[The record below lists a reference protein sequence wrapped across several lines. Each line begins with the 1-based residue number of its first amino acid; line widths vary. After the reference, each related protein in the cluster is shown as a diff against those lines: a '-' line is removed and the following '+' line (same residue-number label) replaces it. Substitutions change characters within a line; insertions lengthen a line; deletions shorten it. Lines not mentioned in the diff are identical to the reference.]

1 MNKRSAL
8 MVAAGLVLAMV
19 VSASAIVMG
28 ITGPSNADA
37 STVRPNADRAPVVK
51 TTRETQTVHKKSPI
65 PASQP
70 QAVVVTHA
78 PSAPST
84 TAPADDTDETQGT
97 SSDDQNGSEDTT
109 EEEWGGDDPS
119 EDPSGEPTESSSES
133 PEPENDD

>member
-28 ITGPSNADA
+28 ITGPSKADA
-37 STVRPNADRAPVVK
+37 STVRPKADRAPVVK
-51 TTRETQTVHKKSPI
+51 TTRETQTIHTTSPV

-70 QAVVVTHA
+70 QTVVVTRA

-84 TAPADDTDETQGT
+84 TSPAEDTDETQGT

-109 EEEWGGDDPS
+109 EQESSDDDS
-119 EDPSGEPTESSSES
+119 STESSSES